1 MFVLSESKE
10 MLRQVVMAQRFAV
23 LATQQNEQPYVNL
36 VAFAASDN
44 LLYIL
49 FATSRNTRKY
59 RNIQANGKVALLIDS
74 RSNRPSDLSGALAIT
89 ALGLASEVSEEE
101 SDRLVKYYLDKHPTL
116 EEFVHRPETA
126 IIRVTVTD
134 YILARFDS
142 VERIQPGDHS

>member
-1 MFVLSESKE
+1 VFVLSESKE